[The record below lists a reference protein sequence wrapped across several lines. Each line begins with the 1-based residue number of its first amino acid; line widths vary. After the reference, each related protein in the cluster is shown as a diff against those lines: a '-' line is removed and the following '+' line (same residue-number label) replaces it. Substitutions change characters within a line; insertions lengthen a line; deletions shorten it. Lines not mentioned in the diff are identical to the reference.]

1 VENGNDIQ
9 PRYRHPGLIIR
20 EKLVDYL
27 GFSITQIADLLK
39 ISKSHLSNFF
49 NGKSAL
55 TPNLALRI
63 ARVFNMRASEL
74 MGMQICYD
82 LDKASIALH
91 FDPNK
96 PKKFIKTKSQIKFIV
111 PENIIPELNYTGFYM
126 PENQNLP
133 AEFNEQPEELYEHH
147 RFRVDRGQ
155 TLIRI
160 DKYLVNSMSSVS
172 RNRIQEA
179 AEAGNILVN
188 NNPVRSN
195 YRVKSNDV
203 ITILLDYPP
212 TDYTVEPED
221 IPFDIVYE
229 DSEILI
235 VNKPA
240 GMVVH
245 PGVGNF
251 EHTLLNAVAWHLR
264 DDPFFDPNNPH
275 VGLVH
280 RIDKDTSGLL
290 ILAKTETAKSNL
302 GMQFY
307 KKTTKRQYFAL
318 VWGNVKDDE
327 GTVVGALARDT
338 RDRMCYRV
346 YDQEENPKAKYAV
359 THYKTVERFGY
370 VTLVQCQLE
379 TGRTHQI
386 RVHMKHI
393 GHTLFN
399 DERYGGNEILKGNR
413 TAKYRQFVENCF
425 AICPRQALHART
437 LGIKHPRTGEDM
449 FFEVAPPEDMQKLIE
464 KWRNFA
470 NNQLQNQQVN

>member
-1 VENGNDIQ
+1 VGNGNDIL

-20 EKLVDYL
+20 NELVGYL
-27 GFSITQIADLLK
+27 GLSITQIADLLK
-39 ISKSHLSNFF
+39 ISKSQLSKFF
-49 NGKSAL
+49 NEKSAL

-63 ARVFNMRASEL
+63 ARVFGLRADEL
-74 MGMQICYD
+74 MEMQTHYD
-82 LDKASIALH
+82 LDKAYIALH

-96 PKKFIKTKSQIKFIV
+96 PKKFITKKAEINIV
-111 PENIIPELNYTGFYM
+111 VPKNINTGLNYTGFYM
-126 PENQNLP
+126 PENQELP
-133 AEFNEQPEELYEHH
+133 AEFNEQPDELYEHH

-160 DKYLVNSMSSVS
+160 DKYLVNSMSAVS

-188 NNPVRSN
+188 NSPVRSN
-195 YRVKSNDV
+195 YRVKANDV

-221 IPFDIVYE
+221 IPLDILYE
-229 DSEILI
+229 DSDIMI

-251 EHTLLNAVAWHLR
+251 NHTLLNAVAWHLR
-264 DDPFFDPNNPH
+264 NDPFFDPNNPH

-290 ILAKTETAKSNL
+290 ILAKTEDAKSNL
-302 GMQFY
+302 GIQFY
-307 KKTTKRQYFAL
+307 KKTTKRQYLAL
-318 VWGNVKDDE
+318 VWGNVKNDE
-327 GTVVGALARDT
+327 GTITGALARDT

-346 YDQEENPKAKYAV
+346 YDEDENPNAKYAV
-359 THYKTVERFGY
+359 THYKVIERFGY

-386 RVHMKHI
+386 RVHMKYI

-399 DERYGGNEILKGNR
+399 DERYGGSEILKGNR

-425 AICPRQALHART
+425 EICPRQALHART
-437 LGIKHPRTGEDM
+437 LGFIHPRTGEEM
-449 FFEVAPPEDMQKLIE
+449 FFEAELPSDMQKLTE

-470 NNQLQNQQVN
+470 NNQLQI